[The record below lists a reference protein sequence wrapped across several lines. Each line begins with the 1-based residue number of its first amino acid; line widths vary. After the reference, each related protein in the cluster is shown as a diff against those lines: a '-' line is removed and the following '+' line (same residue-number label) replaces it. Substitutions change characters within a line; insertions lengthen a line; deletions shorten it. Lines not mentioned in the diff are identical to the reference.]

1 MDAKNRLNSGAPTIS
16 LDLKKHAKRR
26 KIEGFT
32 LVELLVVVAII
43 GILAAILI
51 PVGKSMI
58 DKGNTSK
65 CMQNQKQIVAGMLQW
80 INDNDGALP
89 TYTTSVGGGGG
100 WLWYARLS
108 RDTNGIPP
116 AKLPYCGHNPL
127 LPGESSKTIW
137 ICPANN
143 PFKLG
148 SNRDCSYG
156 IPSAIF
162 ANQPTSA
169 SQTTSKLINFG
180 KPSRVVAV
188 GDCSLTAA
196 TMYKIASDSDIAAP
210 HNGGSI
216 FAFFDGHAEFFKTP
230 PAYSNGIFKKTG
242 GE

>member
-1 MDAKNRLNSGAPTIS
+1 MKPPSIVPRGFQ
-16 LDLKKHAKRR
+16 RR
-26 KIEGFT
+26 SNAFT
-32 LVELLVVVAII
+32 LVELLVVVAILA
-43 GILAAILI
+43 ILAALMI
-51 PVGKSMI
+51 PISKSMI

-65 CMQNQKQIVAGMLQW
+65 CLNNQKQIVAGMLRW

-89 TYTTSVGGGGG
+89 VYTTSVSGSGG

-116 AKLPYCGHNPL
+116 ANLPYCGHNPL

-148 SNRDCSYG
+148 SSRDCSYG
-156 IPSAIF
+156 IPGAIF
-162 ANQPTSA
+162 ANQPTSG
-169 SQTTSKLINFG
+169 SQSTSKLANLG
-180 KPSRVVAV
+180 KLSRVVAI

-196 TMYKIASDSDIAAP
+196 TAFKIASDSDIAAP

-216 FAFFDGHAEFFKTP
+216 FAFFDGHAEYFETP
-230 PAYSNGIFKKTG
+230 PAYTNGIFSKAG
-242 GE
+242 GN